1 MSLLALADMAVY
13 VYKKDGTK
21 VRYVAASVDS
31 IGFVEVKDIGSESGH
46 EWVDLGLPSGT
57 KWATMNV
64 GATTPEGYGN
74 YYAWGETTTKSTYNW
89 STYKWC
95 RGTASTM
102 TKYCTSS
109 SSGTADNK
117 TTLELS
123 DDAAYVNWGT
133 SWRMP
138 TNAEVLE
145 LEEKCTWT
153 WTTKNGVKGYNVVS
167 KTNGNSIFLPAAG
180 FRYVSDLRIA
190 GSGGDYWSSSLSTGS
205 SDNAYSLVFNS
216 DDVNRYDRSRSYGY
230 SVRPVLRE

>member
-1 MSLLALADMAVY
+1 
-13 VYKKDGTK
+13 
-21 VRYVAASVDS
+21 
-31 IGFVEVKDIGSESGH
+31 
-46 EWVDLGLPSGT
+46 
-57 KWATMNV
+57 
-64 GATTPEGYGN
+64 
-74 YYAWGETTTKSTYNW
+74 
-89 STYKWC
+89 
-95 RGTASTM
+95 M
-102 TKYCTSS
+102 TKYCTDSYY
-109 SSGTADNK
+109 GNVDNK
-117 TTLELS
+117 TTLEFS
-123 DDAAYVNWGT
+123 DDAAYVNWGS

-138 TNAEVLE
+138 TYTEIKE
-145 LEEKCTWT
+145 LINTSYTTWI